1 MAPTGRQRL
10 RSIAAA
16 ITLLVLLV
24 GVPILLVGIAR
35 WPLPTGIPDWERVRV
50 AIIQGDVPADVVVR
64 GLAVVVWIV
73 WAQLG
78 WATIWELAV
87 NLPRTGRGER
97 SRPGPLVAPVVG
109 AGVARLV
116 ALVFSVT
123 AMTTSVPATAL
134 AASLTPTPLV
144 VQHAS
149 TDDHGLAAPQDAAA
163 PASEPTWT
171 VASGDSLWRIAE
183 TALGDGSRATEIF
196 DLNPFLRSPRDVH
209 PGQALRLPADAA
221 IPDDRR
227 PSPRPLPV
235 AGADV
240 PATEIVVVPGDNLW
254 NLVTAHLASSQER
267 APTAGEVHAYLDRVL
282 KTNVGAIG
290 DPNLIH
296 PGDVFT
302 FPAIGPAPT
311 AHAPDDQIYDERDDE
326 APPLAPVADLPDEAS
341 TTTPA
346 TSITDPL
353 PAPAT
358 STAPRPVAP
367 SPPATNSSAATPSL
381 AQQARSL
388 DHLPQPPSV
397 AGSDS
402 SVPTIAGVTGALVLA
417 TGLLLAHRRHRSR
430 LATAGASA
438 LRRGPGDTELEAALV
453 AAADIPL
460 LQWANHEMAEAFARL
475 DPSCSAAPVAVEISE
490 AHGIE
495 ILWDQPNPH
504 APRPWEATDGGWAWR
519 ILYDPDHELPS
530 APTASPIPGLV
541 TLGTRDA
548 RQFLVDLEA
557 FPIVTI
563 AGPAAASEDLIRS
576 MLSELAFSEIV
587 ADSYV
592 HLVDLDELGIEPS
605 PRIRTCDPA
614 SAAEHLRATVGSHQH
629 LLEAARTADTFQ
641 LRRVD
646 AAGRELVVVVVP
658 SEALDEIPTRSVPP
672 RHGVAIVALGQHAEV
687 AATITIDDTG
697 HARFEPLGI
706 DFTPA
711 ALPTATEERIENLLS
726 EAPPEDDHEPVET
739 PEQVGCDDAEPLSI
753 DAPSSNGQHPPADD
767 EPYDDTE
774 PEPVAPRQPAV
785 MVRVLGPPD
794 VPAFPSLGRL
804 ETSLVAFL
812 ACSGGSATIDQV
824 IDAVWNGRLVERTT
838 VWNRLSKARSVL
850 GHLLPPREQGS
861 SQVSIHPDLGSD
873 LDHFQHLVDHA
884 EGASTAEAIDL
895 LVEGLELVR
904 GVPFDAPGYDWAHQ
918 HQHHARACVLVET
931 AGLRLAEIALEVGDL
946 ATARRG
952 VAQALC
958 ALPANEPLYRMRMR
972 IEAAADNPAGVRSAY
987 DELVATLDDWGDG
1000 QAADPSPTTRRLF
1013 EQLSTIGS
1021 RC

>member
-1 MAPTGRQRL
+1 MTPTGRQRL

-35 WPLPTGIPDWERVRV
+35 WPLPTTIPDWDGVRV
-50 AIIQGDVPADVVVR
+50 AIIQGDLPADVVVR

-73 WAQLG
+73 WAQLA
-78 WATIWELAV
+78 WATVWELAV

-116 ALVFSVT
+116 ALLFSVT
-123 AMTTSVPATAL
+123 AMTTTAPATAL
-134 AASLTPTPLV
+134 AAALTPAPVV

-149 TDDHGLAAPQDAAA
+149 TDDQELAAPDDAVQ
-163 PASEPTWT
+163 PASELTWT

-209 PGQALRLPADAA
+209 PGQALRLPADAE
-221 IPDDRR
+221 IPADRR
-227 PSPRPLPV
+227 PSPRPSPV
-235 AGADV
+235 AGAYV

-254 NLVTAHLASSQER
+254 NLATAHLAASQER
-267 APTAGEVHAYLDRVL
+267 APTQGEIRSYLDRVL
-282 KTNVGAIG
+282 ETNVDAVG

-302 FPAIGPAPT
+302 FPAIGTAPT
-311 AHAPDDQIYDERDDE
+311 AQPPDDQVDDERDDE
-326 APPLAPVADLPDEAS
+326 APPLAPVADLPDETS

-346 TSITDPL
+346 TSITDPP
-353 PAPAT
+353 PAPAM

-367 SPPATNSSAATPSL
+367 SPPSTAPSAATPSL

-402 SVPTIAGVTGALVLA
+402 SVPAIAGVTGALVLA

-438 LRRGPGDTELEAALV
+438 LRRRPGDTELEAALV

-460 LQWANHEMAEAFARL
+460 LQWANHEMAEAFAQL
-475 DPSCSAAPVAVEISE
+475 DPSCTAAPVAVEISE
-490 AHGIE
+490 SHGIE

-504 APRPWEATDGGWAWR
+504 PPRPWEATDGGWAWR

-541 TLGTRDA
+541 TLGTRNG
-548 RQFLVDLEA
+548 RQLVVDLEA
-557 FPIVTI
+557 FPAITI
-563 AGPAAASEDLIRS
+563 AGPTVASEDLLRS
-576 MLSELAFSEIV
+576 MLTELAASEIV

-592 HLVDLDELGIEPS
+592 HIVDLDGLGVEPFS
-605 PRIRTCDPA
+605 RVRMYDIATA
-614 SAAEHLRATVGSHQH
+614 SEHLRATVESHQH
-629 LLEAARTADTFQ
+629 LLETSGIADTFQ
-641 LRRVD
+641 LRRMD
-646 AAGRELVVVVVP
+646 AAGRELVVVAVQ
-658 SEALDEIPTRSVPP
+658 SEALDEIPTRSLPP
-672 RHGVAIVALGQHAEV
+672 RHGVAVVALGHHPEV
-687 AATITIDDTG
+687 AATITIDNTG
-697 HARFEPLGI
+697 HARLEPLGI

-711 ALPTATEERIENLLS
+711 ALTTATEDRIERLLS
-726 EAPPEDDHEPVET
+726 EAPPENDHDLLDAQEE
-739 PEQVGCDDAEPLSI
+739 VGCDSADVPSAH
-753 DAPSSNGQHPPADD
+753 APSSNGHHPPVDD

-774 PEPVAPRQPAV
+774 PEQEAPAQPAF

-850 GHLLPPREQGS
+850 GHLLPQREQGS
-861 SQVSIHPDLGSD
+861 NQVSIHPDLGSD
-873 LDHFQHLVDHA
+873 LDHLRHVVDHA

-918 HQHHARACVLVET
+918 HQHHARACELVES

-946 ATARRG
+946 STARHG
-952 VAQALC
+952 VAQALR

-972 IEAAADNPAGVRSAY
+972 IEAAADNPVGVRSAY
-987 DELVATLDDWGDG
+987 DELVASLDDWGDG
-1000 QAADPSPTTRRLF
+1000 QAADPSPTTRRLRD
-1013 EQLSTIGS
+1013 QLTASVRT
-1021 RC
+1021 